1 MGKINQF
8 NSSITPEQKRLL
20 DEFRKDSFLSKN
32 FYFTGGTALSLYY
45 LQHRES
51 VDLDFFSEKPFAL
64 EDVVTKIDS
73 WKKSLKLSSVDYVT
87 IVNTHIFNL
96 IFPHKRTVKVDFN
109 FYPYKRLERQNVING
124 IMVDS
129 KVDIAVNKLL
139 TIQQRTAVKDFV
151 DLYFLLQDFTIWDL
165 IEGVKIKFKIEMD
178 PFVIGSDFLK
188 AEDFEYLPKMIKPLT
203 LEKLKTFFRQQA
215 EKLGRK
221 YLE

>member
-1 MGKINQF
+1 MGKVII
-8 NSSITPEQKRLL
+8 ITPEQKCLL
-20 DEFRKDSFLSKN
+20 DKFRKDSFLSSN

-73 WKKSLKLSSVDYVT
+73 WKKSLKLSAVDYVT
-87 IVNTHIFNL
+87 VVNTHIFNL
-96 IFPHKRTVKVDFN
+96 TFPHKLTVKVDFN
-109 FYPYKRLERQNVING
+109 FYPYKRLDKQNVIDG

-129 KVDIAVNKLL
+129 KTDIAVNKLL

-165 IEGVKIKFKIEMD
+165 IEGVRIKFKVKMD
-178 PFVIGSDFLK
+178 LFVIGSDFLK
-188 AEDFEYLPKMIKPLT
+188 VENFDYLPKMVKPLT
-203 LEKLKTFFRQQA
+203 LEKLKEFFRKEA
-215 EKLGRK
+215 EKLGRN